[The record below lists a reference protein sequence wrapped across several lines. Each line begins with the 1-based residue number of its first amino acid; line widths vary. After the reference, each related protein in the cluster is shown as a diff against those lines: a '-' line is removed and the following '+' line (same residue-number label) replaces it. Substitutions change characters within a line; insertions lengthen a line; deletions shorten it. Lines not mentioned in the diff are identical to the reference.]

1 MASSDIF
8 WFGQAHSV
16 KKGGRASHK
25 GNSSE
30 PTPVLRTTT
39 TDFVVI
45 SMALKG
51 PAKTWKKNDIA
62 PKIAKNPLCHVWALE
77 SLHTLGPTPSPPLNF
92 PTLGPPL
99 HPCPRRVQSLDPRGS
114 TGGRA
119 NLRSNYLKCGQLI
132 SQDPRSGGQDAT
144 CLFPPVPRK

>member
-39 TDFVVI
+39 DFVVI

-51 PAKTWKKNDIA
+51 PAKTWKKTTS
-62 PKIAKNPLCHVWALE
+62 PLK
-77 SLHTLGPTPSPPLNF
+77 SLRIPYVTFELLNLCTPWDPPRAHLSIFQPLG
-92 PTLGPPL
+92 
-99 HPCPRRVQSLDPRGS
+99 HPY
-114 TGGRA
+114 TRA
-119 NLRSNYLKCGQLI
+119 HEEYK
-132 SQDPRSGGQDAT
+132 
-144 CLFPPVPRK
+144 V